1 MTVPNVESRFPA
13 LLRAPAAPS
22 ATAQASAVRFLLDG
36 AGAAPDGASRGDAG
50 APIARVGDLSV
61 SVAGTPQAVER
72 ALRLRYRVFAD
83 ELGARIGARDGLDRD
98 IFDPYCRHLVVTDH
112 ASGEVVGTYRVM
124 LPEQA
129 RLLGCLYADR
139 EFWLTR
145 LNPLRD
151 SIVEL
156 GRACVH
162 PAYRTGATIMLL
174 WSGIGAL
181 LASCGHRYL
190 LGSVSVPLSDGGVEA
205 VRLYRTLAQRHLA
218 DETLRVW
225 PRQRLLPV
233 PPEAAADPQPMEDP
247 AAPLEHSGAAT
258 AQAGAAGSSEIVIPP
273 LMRGYLRAGAKLLGE
288 PSRDDEFGCAD
299 FPMMLR
305 LDELTGRHRRRF
317 MQ

>member
-1 MTVPNVESRFPA
+1 MTVAHANARQAA
-13 LLRAPAAPS
+13 LLKAPS
-22 ATAQASAVRFLLDG
+22 VPMPTLADSAGPVQAAALHSGATL
-36 AGAAPDGASRGDAG
+36 AAALQGRGEPVGPGDAV
-50 APIARVGDLSV
+50 IARSGELCV
-61 SVAGTPQAVER
+61 SVATTPEEVER
-72 ALRLRYRVFAD
+72 ALRLRHAVFVG
-83 ELGARIGARDGLDRD
+83 ELGARTGACDGIDRD
-98 IFDPYCRHLVVTDH
+98 IFDPYCRHLVVTDR
-112 ASGEVVGTYRVM
+112 ARGQVVGTYRVM

-129 RLLGCLYADR
+129 RLIGCLYADR

-162 PAYRTGATIMLL
+162 PDYRTGPTIMLL

-181 LASCGHRYL
+181 LASCGHRHL
-190 LGSVSVPLSDGGVEA
+190 LGCVSVPLADGGA
-205 VRLYRTLAQRHLA
+205 HASDLYHALSRRHLA

-225 PRQRLLPV
+225 PRQRLDLAG
-233 PPEAAADPQPMEDP
+233 PPADP
-247 AAPLEHSGAAT
+247 AAVT
-258 AQAGAAGSSEIVIPP
+258 IPP

-305 LDELTGRHRRRF
+305 LDELTGRYQRRF
-317 MQ
+317 M

>member
-1 MTVPNVESRFPA
+1 MTVPNVETRFPA
-13 LLRAPAAPS
+13 LLRAPAASS
-22 ATAQASAVRFLLDG
+22 ATGKASAVRFLLDDP
-36 AGAAPDGASRGDAG
+36 AAPDGASCRDAG

-61 SVAGTPQAVER
+61 SVAGTPEAVER

-112 ASGEVVGTYRVM
+112 ARGEVVGTYRVM

-156 GRACVH
+156 GRACVD

-190 LGSVSVPLSDGGVEA
+190 LGSVSVPLSDGGAEA
-205 VRLYRTLAQRHLA
+205 ARLYETLARRHLA

-233 PPEAAADPQPMEDP
+233 PPDAADEPQSAQDAAAPFAQAH
-247 AAPLEHSGAAT
+247 AAMLHSGAAEP
-258 AQAGAAGSSEIVIPP
+258 SDVVIPP